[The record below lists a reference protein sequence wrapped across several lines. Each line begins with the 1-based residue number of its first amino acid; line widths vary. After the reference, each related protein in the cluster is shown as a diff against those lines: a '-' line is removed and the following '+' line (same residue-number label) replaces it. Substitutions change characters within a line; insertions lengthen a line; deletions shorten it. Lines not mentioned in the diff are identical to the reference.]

1 LFPPRYIH
9 AYYIHTR
16 RSKKEEDM
24 KKKVAQTQEA
34 NK

>member
-9 AYYIHTR
+9 TYIHTTR
-16 RSKKEEDM
+16 RSKKDM